1 MSNKITVSAFKK
13 GEECLIS
20 SLSVEEKDSINIFIR
35 NINGFENSNLDDKH
49 PYATF
54 DNLDDE
60 NIGKKFIINEL
71 EDLEILLDKSKKITK
86 KSTKK
91 SNKKIDDL
99 INETANLKID
109 SSDEIKNENNI
120 NINDISISDNT
131 EIVKSEDS
139 IVNDDIILKEPESE
153 ISKIV
158 TTPVLEKK
166 KKGKKST
173 SKEVISIPSVEQP
186 KVEQPIVDQPKVEQH
201 IIEETKDEQ
210 PKIEESSVE
219 QPESDK
225 SEPTVPKKK
234 KATKKAIS
242 DEGKEKSE
250 TVPKKKS
257 TKKIDTTESADTNE
271 VTVKKVIIR
280 NCSICKTPGHDK
292 RTCPNKAI

>member
-1 MSNKITVSAFKK
+1 MSSKITISAFKK
-13 GEECLIS
+13 GEECLVS

-35 NINGFENSNLDDKH
+35 NINGFKNSNLDDKH

-173 SKEVISIPSVEQP
+173 SKEVISIPSVEQHI
-186 KVEQPIVDQPKVEQH
+186 VEQPIVEQPIV
-201 IIEETKDEQ
+201 EETKDEQ
-210 PKIEESSVE
+210 PIVE

>member
-1 MSNKITVSAFKK
+1 MSSKITVSAFKK
-13 GEECLIS
+13 GEECLVN
-20 SLSVEEKDSINIFIR
+20 SLSVEEKESINLFIR

-71 EDLEILLDKSKKITK
+71 ENIEILLEKSKKLNKKSTK

-91 SNKKIDDL
+91 IDDQ
-99 INETANLKID
+99 INETANLKMD

-120 NINDISISDNT
+120 NDISISVNT
-131 EIVKSEDS
+131 EIV
-139 IVNDDIILKEPESE
+139 NDTILKEPDTE

-173 SKEVISIPSVEQP
+173 SKEEISIPSVEQLKVEQP
-186 KVEQPIVDQPKVEQH
+186 KVEQPIV
-201 IIEETKDEQ
+201 EETKDEQ
-210 PKIEESSVE
+210 LTVEQPIVE

-242 DEGKEKSE
+242 DDGKEKSE

-257 TKKIDTTESADTNE
+257 TKKIDTTESTDTTE

-280 NCSICKTPGHDK
+280 NCSLCKTPGHDK

>member
-1 MSNKITVSAFKK
+1 MSSKITISAFKK
-13 GEECLIS
+13 GEECLVN
-20 SLSVEEKDSINIFIR
+20 SLSVEEKESINIFIQK
-35 NINGFENSNLDDKH
+35 INGFENSNLDDKH
-49 PYATF
+49 PYAIF

-60 NIGKKFIINEL
+60 NIGKKFIINDL
-71 EDLEILLDKSKKITK
+71 EDLEILLEKSKKLNKKSTK

-91 SNKKIDDL
+91 IDDQ
-99 INETANLKID
+99 INETANLKMD

-120 NINDISISDNT
+120 NDISISGNT
-131 EIVKSEDS
+131 EV
-139 IVNDDIILKEPESE
+139 VNDDIILKEPDTE

-173 SKEVISIPSVEQP
+173 SKEETIIPSVEQP
-186 KVEQPIVDQPKVEQH
+186 KVEQPIV
-201 IIEETKDEQ
+201 EETKDEQ
-210 PKIEESSVE
+210 LPVEQHIVEQPIVEQHIVE

-242 DEGKEKSE
+242 DDGKEKSE

-257 TKKIDTTESADTNE
+257 TKKIDTTESTDTTE

-280 NCSICKTPGHDK
+280 NCSLCKTPGHDK